1 MTAMVVVRWW
11 ARRKRAFVHPTISAL
26 FLFRCCRRPRPF
38 AHDQQHGVLIL
49 CAVPVHLLAE
59 MGDKAAGG
67 HWRRIGGGEFLGG
80 APPPRALRPG
90 GVGGGGGGGGA
101 GEKVVPHPIF
111 YHPLK

>member
-26 FLFRCCRRPRPF
+26 FLFRRCRRPRPF

-49 CAVPVHLLAE
+49 GAVPVHLLAE

-67 HWRRIGGGEFLGG
+67 HWRRIGGIEFLGR
-80 APPPRALRPG
+80 PHPPRGLPHG
-90 GVGGGGGGGGA
+90 GFGGAWVGGGPA
-101 GEKVVPHPIF
+101 GIGV
-111 YHPLK
+111 L